1 MLNKNSEKTDGFSD
15 FLPFVRPEISEEAI
29 AEIVDCLRSGW
40 VCSGPRVGIFEQ
52 NLRDYLNEKC
62 VLSFT
67 SGTAALFLAL
77 KSLNLQPGD
86 EVITS
91 SLTFVATANAIMEAG
106 GLPRFVDI
114 DASYNMDIKKV
125 QAAITPRTKAIVP
138 VHFAGLPVDLDPLY
152 ELAQRHGVRV
162 IEDAAHALGA
172 SYKGRKIGS
181 FGDMQMFSFQGT
193 KNVSSI
199 EGGALVIRDDAT
211 AQRLSHLR
219 FHGIDRDA
227 WNRFTKKGTQHYD
240 VQEPGYKFNLPD
252 VNAALGIDQLKRLD
266 KNVAIRQKMADIYFE
281 LLESCPYV
289 TLPQL
294 PGYEH
299 QHAWHIFPVLINE
312 EVLGMSRDNFMAQ
325 MKEYNIG
332 TGFHY
337 QPVHLFSFYRNK
349 VGYKEGSLP
358 LTEDVGKR
366 IVSLPFFIGLTR
378 GDQERIVTVMKK
390 MIK

>member
-1 MLNKNSEKTDGFSD
+1 M
-15 FLPFVRPEISEEAI
+15 RPEISKDAI
-29 AEIVDCLRSGW
+29 SEIVDCLRSGW
-40 VCSGPRVGIFEQ
+40 VCSGPRVGMFEK
-52 NLRDYLNEKC
+52 NLREYLNEKH

-77 KSLNLQPGD
+77 KILNLQPGD

-106 GLPRFVDI
+106 GTPRFVDI
-114 DASYNMDIKKV
+114 DASYNMDV
-125 QAAITPRTKAIVP
+125 QKIEAAITPRTKAIIP

-152 ELAQRHGVRV
+152 EVARRHGVRV
-162 IEDAAHALGA
+162 IEDAAQALGSA
-172 SYKGRKIGS
+172 YKGRKVGS
-181 FGDMQMFSFQGT
+181 FGDMQMFSFQAT

-199 EGGALVIRDDAT
+199 EGGALVVRDDAI

-240 VQEPGYKFNLPD
+240 VHEPGYKFNLPD

-266 KNVAIRQKMADIYFE
+266 KNIAIRQKMADVYFE
-281 LLESCPYV
+281 LLASCPYV

-294 PGYEH
+294 PQYDH
-299 QHAWHIFPVLINE
+299 QHAWHLFPVLINE
-312 EVLGMSRDNFMAQ
+312 AALGMSRDEFMTK

-337 QPVHLFSFYRNK
+337 QPVHLFSFYRHK

-358 LTEDVGKR
+358 LTEEIGKR
-366 IVSLPFFIGLTR
+366 IVSLPFFIGLTHD
-378 GDQERIVTVMKK
+378 DQEKIVMVMKK
-390 MIK
+390 IIK